1 MLTDAAVR
9 RAKPQEKPYKIPG
22 SGGLHVL
29 VKPNGYTPVATEI
42 SLWRQRET
50 AFDRRISRGFAIRC
64 PQGAG

>member
-29 VKPNGYTPVATEI
+29 VKPNG
-42 SLWRQRET
+42 
-50 AFDRRISRGFAIRC
+50 SRL
-64 PQGAG
+64 